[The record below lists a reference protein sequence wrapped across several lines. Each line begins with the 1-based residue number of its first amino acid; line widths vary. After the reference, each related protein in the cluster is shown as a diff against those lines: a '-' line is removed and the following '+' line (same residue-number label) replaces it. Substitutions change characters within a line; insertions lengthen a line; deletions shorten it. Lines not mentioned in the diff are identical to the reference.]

1 MKKKNEEKGFT
12 AESIIGDLERSAKAK
27 WIPIR
32 DLEQEGYAE
41 EYIVFLLKKKEWSN
55 IKEMIRNL

>member
-1 MKKKNEEKGFT
+1 MKKKNEKLGFT
-12 AESIIGDLERSAKAK
+12 AETIIGDLERSAKAK

-41 EYIVFLLKKKEWSN
+41 EYIVFLVKRSGWNKL
-55 IKEMIRNL
+55 KEMIREL